1 MLSKFINAI
10 ILILFTFTSTAQE
23 HQKCA
28 TDYLHKKQ
36 VENNPQILIE
46 LKKNEVNLQKFIQN
60 QYFNFRSTEEILKV
74 PLVVHVMHLGEAEG
88 EGNNIS
94 NAQIESGIQQLNDAY
109 RNVNGMG
116 EDMGIEFALA
126 IQDPNGASTTG
137 IIRYDASGEPQYA
150 SDGISTGSGAGLVET
165 DLKALSKWPKD
176 QYYNIWIVSEI
187 NGNNG
192 GFGTQG
198 FAYLPGASAV
208 YDGTVIQNTSWGDQG
223 TVNSWNDLGTTIIH
237 ELGHGLGLYH
247 TFNVYNEA
255 DTTPGG
261 CPLDTDCSTQGD
273 FCCDTDPHL
282 VSSSHSCDTAE
293 INQCT
298 GTLLGNLVRNYMDY
312 SGQECQVMFT
322 ADQKARMRG
331 TLQTTRKSLLIS
343 KALTPSIAACE
354 DPISTSCLPQTQSQ
368 GLSGNYAGIGTF
380 EIETKVIS
388 NSKTAYLDNGFLDK
402 TSDCAVTAFL
412 NPDSTYKVK
421 ILPAG
426 GDNTLNSKVWI
437 DYDNSGDFTSEELI
451 FEGNHSGIIA
461 DSTNFTI
468 PNTAVQNEFLRLRA
482 AIDILEIT
490 GPCYEPTYGQ
500 VEDYSIY
507 LYTPSELTSQE
518 DKYNTVLG
526 LSVYPNPVES
536 NLNVHFDYS
545 GEYEGQLFIRDL
557 QGKLVNTS
565 PIRGAQRITKII
577 DVSRFQK
584 GIYNLSIQSKKE
596 IITQNFIVK

>member
-1 MLSKFINAI
+1 MHPKFINF
-10 ILILFTFTSTAQE
+10 ILLIFLAFISTAQE

-36 VENNPQILIE
+36 IENNPQLQTK
-46 LKKNEVNLQKFIQN
+46 LQKNEASLQKFIQN

-74 PLVVHVMHLGEAEG
+74 PIVVHIIHLGEAEG
-88 EGNNIS
+88 VGNNIS

-109 RNVNGMG
+109 RNVNGLG

-126 IQDPNGASTTG
+126 IQDPNGTSTTG
-137 IIRYDASGEPQYA
+137 IVRYDASGEPEYD
-150 SDGISTGSGAGLVET
+150 SDGISTGSGGAGLAET

-187 NGNNG
+187 NGNDG

-198 FAYLPGASAV
+198 FAYLPGASAI

-223 TVNSWNDLGTTIIH
+223 TVNSWNNLGTTIIH

-255 DTTPGG
+255 DTTLSG

-312 SGQECQVMFT
+312 SGQECQVLFT

-331 TLQTTRKSLLIS
+331 TLLTTRKSLLIS
-343 KALTPSIAACE
+343 RALEEPIAACE
-354 DPISTSCLPQTQSQ
+354 TPSAASCVPQTQSD
-368 GLSGNYAGIGTF
+368 GLNGNYAGIEIF
-380 EIETKVIS
+380 EIENEIM
-388 NSKTAYLDNGFLDK
+388 NSSYTAYSDNGYLNK
-402 TSDCAVTAFL
+402 TSECAVTAFL
-412 NPDSTYKVK
+412 NPDSSYKVK

-426 GDNTLNSKVWI
+426 PNPSTSKVWI
-437 DYDNSGDFTSEELI
+437 DYNNDGAFSSGELI
-451 FEGNHSGIIA
+451 FEGSHSGETS
-461 DSTNFTI
+461 DSTTFTI
-468 PNTAVQNEFLRLRA
+468 PNTAVQNEFIRLRA
-482 AIDILEIT
+482 TLDLSEIT
-490 GPCYEPTYGQ
+490 GPCYEPRYGQ
-500 VEDYSIY
+500 AEDYSVY
-507 LYTPSELTSQE
+507 LYTPSELTSQK
-518 DKYNTVLG
+518 DKYNTVHG
-526 LSVYPNPVES
+526 LSVYPNPAES
-536 NLNVHFDYS
+536 NLFVHFDYS
-545 GEYEGQLFIRDL
+545 GSYEGHLLIRDL
-557 QGKLVNTS
+557 QGRLVNTS
-565 PIRGAQRITKII
+565 PISGSQRITKNI
-577 DVSRFQK
+577 DVSGFQK
-584 GIYNLSIQSKKE
+584 GIYNLSIQNKKE